1 MTKFNYI
8 YFKKDKKLRILNS
21 KLNSKLTVVFLH
33 GLKSDMEGKKPLFL
47 NRYCK
52 KNKVNFLS
60 LEYAGHGKSY
70 GKFENGTISQW
81 RNNVKF
87 VIRKIIKKEKFLI
100 VGSSLGAWLGLL
112 QFQDFKKQIIGFIG
126 IGSAPEFLDRL
137 MWKKFP
143 KKIKK
148 EIIEKGVSIIK
159 HGDSKFKKKQYEYPI
174 THQLI
179 KDGRKNKVFTKKI
192 KIKIKVTMF
201 HGQNDEVVPV
211 SFSRKVLSI
220 FPKAKKKLL
229 VIRKGDHSLS
239 QKKNLKKMIKELK
252 LIVSEI

>member
-21 KLNSKLTVVFLH
+21 KFNSKLTVVFLH

-52 KNKVNFLS
+52 KNNVNFLS
-60 LEYAGHGKSY
+60 LEYTGHGKSY

-112 QFQDFKKQIIGFIG
+112 QFQNFKEQIIGFIG

-137 MWKKFP
+137 VWQKLKKSEKKLFLEKKFYML
-143 KKIKK
+143 KSDGYEYKIKLAL
-148 EIIEKGVSIIK
+148 V
-159 HGDSKFKKKQYEYPI
+159 
-174 THQLI
+174 
-179 KDGRKNKVFTKKI
+179 KDGRKNKVLNKKI
-192 KIKIKVTMF
+192 NSKIPVFLI
-201 HGQNDEVVPV
+201 HGKKDDVVPLKL
-211 SFSRKVLSI
+211 SKKIFSI
-220 FPKAKKKLL
+220 FPKAKKKMQ
-229 VIRKGDHSLS
+229 IIKGGDHSLS
-239 QKKNLKKMIKELK
+239 RKGDLNKLANLIDKI
-252 LIVSEI
+252 IH

>member
-21 KLNSKLTVVFLH
+21 KFNSKLTVVFLH

-126 IGSAPEFLDRL
+126 IGSAPEFLTRL
-137 MWKKFP
+137 MW
-143 KKIKK
+143 
-148 EIIEKGVSIIK
+148 
-159 HGDSKFKKKQYEYPI
+159 
-174 THQLI
+174 
-179 KDGRKNKVFTKKI
+179 NKFTKKI
-192 KIKIKVTMF
+192 KSELISKGIDKLF
-201 HGQNDEVVPV
+201 FL
-211 SFSRKVLSI
+211 SF
-220 FPKAKKKLL
+220 
-229 VIRKGDHSLS
+229 
-239 QKKNLKKMIKELK
+239 
-252 LIVSEI
+252 

>member
-87 VIRKIIKKEKFLI
+87 VIRKIIKKEKADL
-100 VGSSLGAWLGLL
+100 
-112 QFQDFKKQIIGFIG
+112 
-126 IGSAPEFLDRL
+126 SAVMVALDREEKDENNNFYRDNL
-137 MWKKFP
+137 N
-143 KKIKK
+143 K
-148 EIIEKGVSIIK
+148 EG
-159 HGDSKFKKKQYEYPI
+159 
-174 THQLI
+174 
-179 KDGRKNKVFTKKI
+179 I
-192 KIKIKVTMF
+192 KIFSIAKI
-201 HGQNDEVVPV
+201 
-211 SFSRKVLSI
+211 S
-220 FPKAKKKLL
+220 
-229 VIRKGDHSLS
+229 
-239 QKKNLKKMIKELK
+239 ELT
-252 LIVSEI
+252 